1 MSGKAPVA
9 RERNRPLRVVVSVDE
24 RRTIQENA
32 KAAGLTVSAYLRAV
46 GLGYEVRSVLDHE
59 HVAEVTRARGDL
71 GRVGG
76 LLKLWLSERAGEGA
90 AVEDVRALLEQIEA
104 AQLEVREKVRSL

>member
-1 MSGKAPVA
+1 MSSVRDRINRLKVA
-9 RERNRPLRVVVSVDE
+9 VSEEERAV
-24 RRTIQENA
+24 IIANA
-32 KAAGLTVSAYLRAV
+32 KAAGLSASAYLRAV

-76 LLKLWLSERAGEGA
+76 LLKLWLSERTGEGA

>member
-24 RRTIQENA
+24 RRAIQENA

-46 GLGYEVRSVLDHE
+46 GLGYEVRSVLDHQ
-59 HVAEVTRARGDL
+59 HVLEVIRARGDL

-76 LLKLWLSERAGEGA
+76 LLKLWLSERADEGA
-90 AVEDVRALLEQIEA
+90 AAPDVRRVLERLEGAIEDVRS
-104 AQLEVREKVRSL
+104 KVLDL